1 MTDLTTAPTNADG
14 IEVVQDPAPVLITE
28 QQVLFATAA
37 AVAAPLARTSTW
49 FVGAVHAF
57 ADAMRGA
64 LAPPAPRHPSRVS
77 IFEHSRM
84 AREIDRL

>member
-1 MTDLTTAPTNADG
+1 MTDSTTAPTNADG

-37 AVAAPLARTSTW
+37 AVAAPLARTSAW

-57 ADAMRGA
+57 ADAMRV
-64 LAPPAPRHPSRVS
+64 APPAPRHPSRVS
-77 IFEHSRM
+77 VFEHSRM